1 MANQRTFKLNLPQAI
16 GVRAAVL
23 KQLKNLEVLEANSLA
38 SHKTELAFQ
47 VKSEREG
54 LMEETLDK
62 LSKVAVM
69 ATKTKP
75 QEIEL
80 NSVEWRSVEAG
91 LPKLIR
97 DTRSAKGTLKA
108 LLKDKMVEE
117 LEKDAKLFESE
128 LVPMF
133 GEQTDA
139 LAENQHDDEEDAD

>member
-1 MANQRTFKLNLPQAI
+1 MANDRTFKLDLPQAI

-23 KQLKNLEVLEANSLA
+23 KQVKNLEALESQATS
-38 SHKTELAFQ
+38 SHKSTLATQ
-47 VKSEREG
+47 IKEEREG
-54 LMEETLDK
+54 LIEETLDK
-62 LSKVAVM
+62 LSKLAVM

-117 LEKDAKLFESE
+117 LERDAKLFESE

-139 LAENQHDDEEDAD
+139 LAENQHDEDAD